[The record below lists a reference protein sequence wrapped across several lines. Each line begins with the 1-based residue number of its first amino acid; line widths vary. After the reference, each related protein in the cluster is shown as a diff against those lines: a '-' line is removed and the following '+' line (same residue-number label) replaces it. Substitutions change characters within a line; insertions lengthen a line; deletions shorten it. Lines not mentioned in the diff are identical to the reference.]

1 MLSQEPS
8 LSIVEDGCIFLNR
21 FYIDTIYP
29 VHWPTHYTKED
40 ALNAKKSAENISTA
54 IKKYLD

>member
-1 MLSQEPS
+1 M
-8 LSIVEDGCIFLNR
+8 NR